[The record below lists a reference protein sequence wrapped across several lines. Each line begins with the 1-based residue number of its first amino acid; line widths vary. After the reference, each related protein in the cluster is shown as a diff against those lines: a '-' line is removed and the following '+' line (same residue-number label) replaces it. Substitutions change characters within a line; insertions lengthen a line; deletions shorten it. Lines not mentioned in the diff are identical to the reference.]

1 MSPYDFPGLV
11 SGIAAF
17 QLVLWGSVV
26 LVLAG
31 LRALLVRGQPGRGRW
46 ARGLLLGALLPIAA
60 GVLLMALA
68 ELTDQQRLLD
78 RAGTPLLAA
87 AAVLGAA
94 WVTVRRARL
103 RRAGPPATTDG
114 APPAPPA

>member
-11 SGIAAF
+11 SGIAAS

-26 LVLAG
+26 LLLAG

-46 ARGLLLGALLPIAA
+46 ARGLLVGALLPIAA
-60 GVLLMALA
+60 GVVLLALQ
-68 ELTDQQRLLD
+68 ELTDHQRLLD
-78 RAGTPLLAA
+78 RAGVPVLATGA
-87 AAVLGAA
+87 ILGAA
-94 WVTVRRARL
+94 WVTVRRARP
-103 RRAGPPATTDG
+103 RSAAPHATTEG